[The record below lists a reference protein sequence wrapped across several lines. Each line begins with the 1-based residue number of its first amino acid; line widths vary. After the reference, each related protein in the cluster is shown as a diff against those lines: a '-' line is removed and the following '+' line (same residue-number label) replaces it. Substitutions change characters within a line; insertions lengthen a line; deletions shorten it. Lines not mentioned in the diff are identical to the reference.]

1 MGPAWGKLL
10 SLLAEWIEGVSEG
23 EGISTV
29 ACDRRRWRQLATVRR
44 YVLER
49 CMERASPGHSYGCAP
64 QRVSWLWTGVSEAGL
79 MAQSGVE
86 LRGLEMTLDMA

>member
-1 MGPAWGKLL
+1 
-10 SLLAEWIEGVSEG
+10 
-23 EGISTV
+23 
-29 ACDRRRWRQLATVRR
+29 
-44 YVLER
+44 
-49 CMERASPGHSYGCAP
+49 MERASPGHSYGCAP